1 MVLLKQLQK
10 PNPVIRTP
18 RPTPQFKHS
27 VASSLNCIS
36 VKGSH
41 HILLLPINW
50 FLIMVMRRLPFGDSE
65 LTASMGALGSL
76 GYAVGR

>member
-1 MVLLKQLQK
+1 MYSSHSPQLKQSCLL
-10 PNPVIRTP
+10 
-18 RPTPQFKHS
+18 FKVH
-27 VASSLNCIS
+27 IS

-65 LTASMGALGSL
+65 LTASVGALRSL

>member
-1 MVLLKQLQK
+1 MNKTPLHVLITLA
-10 PNPVIRTP
+10 PVQTQCRLL
-18 RPTPQFKHS
+18 FK
-27 VASSLNCIS
+27 VYIS

-65 LTASMGALGSL
+65 LTASVGALRSL

>member
-1 MVLLKQLQK
+1 MYSSHSPQLKQSCLLLK
-10 PNPVIRTP
+10 V
-18 RPTPQFKHS
+18 H
-27 VASSLNCIS
+27 IS

-65 LTASMGALGSL
+65 LTASVGALRSL